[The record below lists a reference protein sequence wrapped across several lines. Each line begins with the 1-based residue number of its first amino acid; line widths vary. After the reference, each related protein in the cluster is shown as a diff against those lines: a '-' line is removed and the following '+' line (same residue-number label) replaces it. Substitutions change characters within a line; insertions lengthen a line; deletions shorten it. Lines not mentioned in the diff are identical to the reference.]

1 MAFGGI
7 LLLNLIFIVL
17 LIDFILFVISLII
30 FIVSL
35 ILSLKNKTKKGRKIV
50 KIVFGI
56 LTIVFL
62 IPLLVFGIFINE
74 GNKEKI
80 SYNGKKYKIKEE
92 IIDKF
97 HSEIAYCDT
106 TELNKYLKK
115 HPELINSHD
124 FEGSLP
130 LGVSIKYKKMECI
143 KYFINKNVD
152 VNTVSS
158 NSEFG
163 TFEYMF
169 YYGYYNEEIVEY
181 LLSQDGI
188 DINKRHLAMPVAQL
202 YIKQIIKDKEI
213 SAKELEIFEKMLN
226 KGLDL
231 KQTNGTNTNTYEYV
245 NSVSDEVI
253 NISELRKVVENNKK

>member
-50 KIVFGI
+50 RIVFGI

-106 TELNKYLKK
+106 KELNKYLKK

-130 LGVSIKYKKMECI
+130 LGVSIKYKKM
-143 KYFINKNVD
+143 D